1 MDIKT
6 LVLALALGNLSLCAA
21 LFFFEYENRKSISL
35 STWAVAK
42 QAQAG
47 AWLLLYFRGVLPDLL
62 TGPLANVLLFTGMA
76 FDAGA
81 LWEAAGRAGWRKAM
95 LPALGAAAFMYLAC
109 NVLDVDAGVRAAA
122 GFVILAGFFLAG
134 VAALALVWRHGSMLR
149 RYLVV
154 TMAGLSLVVAGRG
167 VMAALLPDGWSW
179 VSATVLQ
186 GVGFAALYLMMLTNA
201 FGYLLLSREKLQSE
215 LARLEVIDPLT
226 DVPNRRGFYQALAP
240 WMALARRPGQGTSL
254 ILLSLDQ
261 FKRVNDS
268 YGHAT
273 GDMVLRALAD
283 VCKKQL
289 RDSDQMGRLGGAE
302 FALLL
307 PRTEQAGAVLVAE
320 RIRAAIETM
329 QLRAEK
335 AIINVTVSMGV
346 TVIRADDS
354 TVTLFKRADGALQSA
369 MLAGSNR
376 VAEAPDATFAEI
388 EHGDVIISS

>member
-1 MDIKT
+1 
-6 LVLALALGNLSLCAA
+6 
-21 LFFFEYENRKSISL
+21 
-35 STWAVAK
+35 
-42 QAQAG
+42 
-47 AWLLLYFRGVLPDLL
+47 
-62 TGPLANVLLFTGMA
+62 
-76 FDAGA
+76 
-81 LWEAAGRAGWRKAM
+81 
-95 LPALGAAAFMYLAC
+95 
-109 NVLDVDAGVRAAA
+109 
-122 GFVILAGFFLAG
+122 
-134 VAALALVWRHGSMLR
+134 
-149 RYLVV
+149 
-154 TMAGLSLVVAGRG
+154 
-167 VMAALLPDGWSW
+167 
-179 VSATVLQ
+179 
-186 GVGFAALYLMMLTNA
+186 MMLTNA

-215 LARLEVIDPLT
+215 LARLEVMDPLT

-240 WMALARRPGQGTSL
+240 WMALARRPGQGTAL

-268 YGHAT
+268 YGHTT
-273 GDMVLRALAD
+273 GDLVLKTLAD

-307 PRTEQAGAVLVAE
+307 PRTEQPGAVMVAE
-320 RIRAAIETM
+320 RIRAAIEAM
-329 QLRAEK
+329 QLRADK